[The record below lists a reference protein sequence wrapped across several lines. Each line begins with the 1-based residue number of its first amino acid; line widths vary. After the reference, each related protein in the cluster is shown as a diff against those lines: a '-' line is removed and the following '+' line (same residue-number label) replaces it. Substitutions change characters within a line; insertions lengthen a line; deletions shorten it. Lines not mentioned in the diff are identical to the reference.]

1 MYDKSIFIKEHLMF
15 IRARKLKTENIKE
28 TIVVGCFDRG
38 INDISFLDQALS
50 GYLRKSLKSGIL
62 SSTLGEINKIQPTS
76 KLATPEII
84 VVGLGE
90 KKKTENEYRELFQT
104 LSKTLSRDVYIY
116 IDTFVSRTFKAS
128 QIASFFAEEFV
139 LARYKF
145 DQLKS
150 KPKPRVEFDVYYYSQ
165 DNVESEINE
174 AVIISTAA
182 NNTKTLV
189 NLPHNYLNSV
199 HLAEYAV
206 SLAKRLKLSYKV
218 YEKPEI
224 EALGMTAFLA
234 VNQGSS
240 VPPKLIVI
248 KYQGKD
254 KWEDPLALVGKGLTF
269 DTGGYNL
276 KPNSKN
282 MKSDMGGAATVL
294 GALEAAATLKLKENI
309 VLIIASTDNM
319 VSAEAYVPDDVITAA
334 NGKTI
339 EIFSTDA
346 EGRLTLADALWF
358 AQTKEQ
364 SSRIIDYATLTGA
377 VIVALGKY
385 TGVFSNSRSM
395 VNQFLQAAVQANE
408 LAWEL
413 PIGPFFKKSIQGK
426 VADIDNAGTRNGG
439 ASAAAAF
446 LEEFIEPTTK
456 WVHCDIAGSAT
467 DGDNFGTGAM
477 VRSTIQFIR
486 SSEKGR

>member
-1 MYDKSIFIKEHLMF
+1 MF
-15 IRARKLKTENIKE
+15 IRARKTKIEKIKE
-28 TIVVGCFDRG
+28 TIIVGCYDKGLGG
-38 INDISFLDQALS
+38 ITFLDQALG
-50 GYLRKSLKSGIL
+50 GYLRKSVKTGVL
-62 SSTLGEINKIQPTS
+62 STEFGEINKFQPTVGLS
-76 KLATPEII
+76 APEVV
-84 VVGLGE
+84 VVGLGD
-90 KKKTENEYRELFQT
+90 KKKTESEYRELFQKLT
-104 LSKTLSRDVYIY
+104 KAITHDAYLF
-116 IDTFVSRTFKAS
+116 IDTFVSRAYKA
-128 QIASFFAEEFV
+128 QQVATFFAEEFT
-139 LARYKF
+139 LTSYKF

-150 KPKPRVEFDVYYYSQ
+150 NPKPATPIDIYYYSQ
-165 DNVESEINE
+165 ENIETEIAE
-174 AVIISTAA
+174 AVAVSNGA
-182 NNTKTLV
+182 NSTKTLV
-189 NLPHNYLNSV
+189 NFPHNYMNSI
-199 HLAEYAV
+199 HLADYAIAL
-206 SLAKRLKLSYKV
+206 SKRLKLNCKIYD
-218 YEKPEI
+218 KPEI

-240 VPPKLIVI
+240 IPPKLIVI
-248 KYQGKD
+248 KYQGKKTWD
-254 KWEDPLALVGKGLTF
+254 DPIALVGKGLTF

-294 GALEAAATLKLKENI
+294 GVIEAAATLKLQENI
-309 VLIIASTDNM
+309 LVIIASTDNM

-358 AQTKEQ
+358 AQTKEH

-377 VIVALGKY
+377 VVVALGKY

-395 VNQFLQAAVQANE
+395 VNQFLKSAEQAHE

-413 PIGPFFKKSIQGK
+413 PIGPFFKKAIQGK
-426 VADIDNAGTRNGG
+426 VADIDNAGTRSGG

-446 LEEFIEPTTK
+446 LEEFIEPNTK

-467 DGDNFGTGAM
+467 DSDNFGTGAM
-477 VRSTIQFIR
+477 VRTTIQFLR
-486 SSEKGR
+486 STEKG

>member
-1 MYDKSIFIKEHLMF
+1 ML
-15 IRARKLKTENIKE
+15 IRARKTKIEKIKE
-28 TIVVGCFDRG
+28 TIVVGCYERG
-38 INDISFLDQALS
+38 LGEISFLDKALN
-50 GYLRKSLKSGIL
+50 GYLRKSSRAGVL
-62 SSTLGEINKIQPTS
+62 STSFGDINRFQPTAGLS
-76 KLATPEII
+76 ASEVI
-84 VVGLGE
+84 VVGLGD
-90 KKKTENEYRELFQT
+90 KKKTESEYRELFQSLT
-104 LSKTLSRDVYIY
+104 KALSRDVYLF
-116 IDTFVSRTFKAS
+116 IDSFVSRAYKAPVV
-128 QIASFFAEEFV
+128 ATFFAEEFV
-139 LARYKF
+139 LGSYKF

-150 KPKPRVEFDVYYYSQ
+150 NPKPAAKFDVYYYSQ
-165 DNVESEINE
+165 ENVESQIEE
-174 AVIISTAA
+174 AVVISTGA
-182 NNTKTLV
+182 NSAKTLV

-199 HLAEYAV
+199 HLADYSIA
-206 SLAKRLKLSYKV
+206 LAKRLKLNYKV
-218 YEKPEI
+218 YDKPEI

-234 VNQGSS
+234 VNLGSS

-248 KYQGKD
+248 KYQGK
-254 KWEDPLALVGKGLTF
+254 KTWEDPIALVGKGLTF
-269 DTGGYNL
+269 DTGGYNI

-294 GALEAAATLKLKENI
+294 GVLEAAATLKIKENI

-319 VSAEAYVPDDVITAA
+319 ISGEAFVPDDVITAA

-358 AQTKEQ
+358 AQTKENA
-364 SSRIIDYATLTGA
+364 SRIIDFATLTGA
-377 VIVALGKY
+377 VVVALGKY

-395 VNQFLQAAVQANE
+395 VNQFLQAAEQANE

-426 VADIDNAGTRNGG
+426 VADIDNAGTRSGG

-446 LEEFIEPTTK
+446 LEEFIEPNTK

-467 DGDNFGTGAM
+467 DSDNFGTGAM
-477 VRSTIQFIR
+477 VRTTIQFLR
-486 SSEKGR
+486 SNEKG

>member
-1 MYDKSIFIKEHLMF
+1 MF
-15 IRARKLKTENIKE
+15 VRARKLKTENIKE

-38 INDISFLDQALS
+38 INDIGFLDQAVN
-50 GYLRKSLKSGIL
+50 GYIRKSLKSGIL
-62 SSTLGEINKIQPTS
+62 STSLGEINKFQPTS
-76 KLATPEII
+76 KLAAPEII

-90 KKKTENEYRELFQT
+90 KKKTESEYRELFQT
-104 LSKTLSRDVYIY
+104 LSKTLSRDAYMFL
-116 IDTFVSRTFKAS
+116 DTFASRSFNTS
-128 QIASFFAEEFV
+128 QIARLFAEEFV
-139 LARYKF
+139 LTRYKF

-150 KPKPRVEFDVYYYSQ
+150 KPKPAVEFDVYYYSQ
-165 DNVESEINE
+165 DNVESEVNE
-174 AVIISTAA
+174 GIIISNAA
-182 NNTKTLV
+182 NSAKTLV
-189 NLPHNYLNSV
+189 NLPHNYLTSV
-199 HLAEYAV
+199 HLADYAV
-206 SLAKRLKLSYKV
+206 SLAKRLKLNCKV

-240 VPPKLIVI
+240 VPPKLIVM
-248 KYQGKD
+248 KYQGKE

-294 GALEAAATLKLKENI
+294 GVLEAAATMKLKENI

-319 VSAEAYVPDDVITAA
+319 VSAEAFVPDDVITAA

-364 SSRIIDYATLTGA
+364 STRIVDFATLTGA

-395 VNQFLQAAVQANE
+395 VNQFLQAAEQASE

-467 DGDNFGTGAM
+467 DNDNFGTGAM
-477 VRSTIQFIR
+477 VRTTIQFIR
-486 SSEKGR
+486 TMEKGR

>member
-1 MYDKSIFIKEHLMF
+1 MFVQAKKIKP
-15 IRARKLKTENIKE
+15 ENIKE

-38 INDISFLDQALS
+38 INQLSFLDQRLD
-50 GYLRKSLKSGIL
+50 GQLRKSFNNGIF
-62 SSTLGEINKIQPTS
+62 STSFKEINRFLPSS
-76 KLATPEII
+76 KLAASEVI

-90 KKKTENEYRELFQT
+90 KKKTESEYRELFQHLT
-104 LSKTLSRDVYIY
+104 KQLTRDVYFF
-116 IDTFVSRTFKAS
+116 IDSFVTRSFNAS
-128 QIASFFAEEFV
+128 LIATYFAEEFV
-139 LARYKF
+139 LTSYSF
-145 DQLKS
+145 TQLKS
-150 KPKPRVEFDVYYYSQ
+150 NPKPKNEFNIYYFSQ
-165 DNVESEINE
+165 DNIERSINDAVTISE
-174 AVIISTAA
+174 AA

-199 HLAEYAV
+199 HLADYAV
-206 SLAKRLKLSYKV
+206 QLAKRLKLKYKI

-254 KWEDPLALVGKGLTF
+254 TWSDPLALVGKGLTF
-269 DTGGYNL
+269 DTGGYNI

-294 GALEAAATLKLKENI
+294 GVLEAAATLKIKENI

-319 VSAEAYVPDDVITAA
+319 ISADAYVPDDVITAA

-358 AQTKEQ
+358 AQTKEHA
-364 SSRIIDYATLTGA
+364 SRIVDFATLTGA

-385 TGVFSNSRSM
+385 TGVFGNSPRM
-395 VNQFLQAAVQANE
+395 INQFLTAAKESNE

-446 LEEFIEPTTK
+446 LEEFIEPSTS
-456 WVHCDIAGSAT
+456 WIHCDIAGSAT
-467 DGDNFGTGAM
+467 DADNFGTGSM
-477 VRSTIQFIR
+477 VRTTIQYLR
-486 SSEKGR
+486 SIEKGQ

>member
-1 MYDKSIFIKEHLMF
+1 MF
-15 IRARKLKTENIKE
+15 IRARKTKIEKIKE
-28 TIVVGCFDRG
+28 TIVVGCYERG
-38 INDISFLDQALS
+38 LGDISFLDQALD
-50 GYLRKSLKSGIL
+50 GYLRKSYKTGVL
-62 SSTLGEINKIQPTS
+62 STAFGSINRFQPTTGLS
-76 KLATPEII
+76 ASEVI
-84 VVGLGE
+84 VIGLGD
-90 KKKTENEYRELFQT
+90 KKKTESEYRELFQQVTNT
-104 LSKTLSRDVYIY
+104 LVRDTYLFV
-116 IDTFVSRTFKAS
+116 DTFVSRAYKAP
-128 QIASFFAEEFV
+128 QVATFFAEEFV
-139 LARYKF
+139 LTSYKF

-150 KPKPRVEFDVYYYSQ
+150 DAKPSEAFDVHYYSQ
-165 DNVESEINE
+165 DNVEPHIEE
-174 AVIISTAA
+174 AVVIATGA
-182 NNTKTLV
+182 NSAKTLV

-199 HLAEYAV
+199 HLADYAIA
-206 SLAKRLKLSYKV
+206 LAKRLSLDIKV
-218 YEKPEI
+218 YDKPEI

-248 KYQGKD
+248 KYQGKQT
-254 KWEDPLALVGKGLTF
+254 WEDPIALVGKGLTF

-294 GALEAAATLKLKENI
+294 GVLEAAATLKLKENI

-319 VSAEAYVPDDVITAA
+319 VSADAFVPDDVITAA

-358 AQTKEQ
+358 AQTKENAT
-364 SSRIIDYATLTGA
+364 RIVDFATLTGA
-377 VIVALGKY
+377 VVVALGKY

-395 VNQFLQAAVQANE
+395 VNQFLQAAEQAHE

-413 PIGPFFKKSIQGK
+413 PIGPFFKKAIKGK
-426 VADIDNAGTRNGG
+426 VADIDNAGTRSGG

-446 LEEFIEPTTK
+446 LEEFIEPNTK

-467 DGDNFGTGAM
+467 DNDNFGTGAM
-477 VRSTIQFIR
+477 VRTTIQYLR
-486 SSEKGR
+486 TTEKG

>member
-1 MYDKSIFIKEHLMF
+1 MF
-15 IRARKLKTENIKE
+15 IRARKTKIEKVKE
-28 TIVVGCFDRG
+28 TIVVGCYERG
-38 INDISFLDQALS
+38 LGDIAFLDQALS
-50 GYLRKSLKSGIL
+50 GYLRKSYKTGVL
-62 SSTLGEINKIQPTS
+62 STSLGKINRFQPTAGM
-76 KLATPEII
+76 LTTEVI
-84 VVGLGE
+84 VVGLGD
-90 KKKTENEYRELFQT
+90 KKKTESEYRDLFQA
-104 LSKTLSRDVYIY
+104 LAKTLSRDVYLF
-116 IDTFVSRTFKAS
+116 IDTFVSRAYKAE
-128 QIASFFAEEFV
+128 QVATFFAEEFV
-139 LARYKF
+139 LASYSF

-150 KPKPRVEFDVYYYSQ
+150 NPKPVPKFDILYYSQ
-165 DNVESEINE
+165 ANMETQIEE
-174 AVIISTAA
+174 AIAISTGA
-182 NNTKTLV
+182 NSTKTLV

-199 HLAEYAV
+199 QLAEYSIA
-206 SLAKRLKLSYKV
+206 LAKRLKCSYKV
-218 YEKPEI
+218 YDKPEI

-248 KYQGKD
+248 KYQGK
-254 KWEDPLALVGKGLTF
+254 KTWEDPIALVGKGLTF

-294 GALEAAATLKLKENI
+294 GVLEAAVTLKVKENI

-319 VSAEAYVPDDVITAA
+319 VNAEAFVPDDVITAA

-358 AQTKEQ
+358 AQTKEHAT
-364 SSRIIDYATLTGA
+364 RIVDFATLTGA

-395 VNQFLQAAVQANE
+395 VNQFLQAAEQAHE

-426 VADIDNAGTRNGG
+426 LADIDNAGTRSGG

-467 DGDNFGTGAM
+467 DNDNFGTGAM
-477 VRSTIQFIR
+477 VRTTVQFLR
-486 SSEKGR
+486 SIEKG